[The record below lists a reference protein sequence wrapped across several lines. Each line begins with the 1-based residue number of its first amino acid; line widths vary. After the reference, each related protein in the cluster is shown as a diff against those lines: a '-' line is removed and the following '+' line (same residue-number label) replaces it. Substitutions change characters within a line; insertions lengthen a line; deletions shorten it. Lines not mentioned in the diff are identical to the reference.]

1 MDRKS
6 GQYLCYM
13 TGPFHLPSDFA
24 RTHSWTIFTSRKA
37 HPNRLNYRSQSCVRS
52 CPYRKR
58 PKDLPSPGN
67 SEQNHVIKPCNWVG
81 CTLLMVG
88 ELSNPFSTG
97 SGGSNFEGKV
107 QGAFVATMILGG
119 ACPCL
124 PHGVIDSIRLQS
136 KQAGYDTDDALVTV
150 ATVTGTRHRLLCQIK
165 HGVTFT
171 KSDEAF
177 VQTLLSAWRDF
188 NTPDRYVP
196 EHDAIAI
203 ATGPQSAKVIDHV
216 RPLLEWARHC
226 NSAAEFISKVD
237 TKDFSSGPKREFIDT
252 VRSILSKADPP
263 PADDTSLWR
272 FLRALH
278 LLSYD
283 FDVQHSQHEAMMLTM
298 LAMAK
303 ARDCTESPQGL
314 WTQILDLTRDFNQT
328 AGTITRQTL
337 ESALTPALKQAF
349 PGSARILQATS
360 LVRLKEHSEYTLQR
374 ISSELVAGVSLERRF
389 VIDRAV
395 DLLEQSQVL
404 VITGDAGDGKSVVA
418 KLGIKRV
425 ADDGTP
431 VFCFRVEEF
440 DEPHIHQALTKMGV
454 QDNLS
459 TLSARFTL
467 LPRKVLFVDSVERL
481 FELQSRD
488 AFAQLLSAI
497 ATDPTWRVILAC
509 RIQAVDL
516 LVNHLLAP
524 ASLSVGTLKVP
535 RLEDA
540 ELNWVAERVP
550 QIKPYLDAP
559 RLVEILRTPLYLRI
573 ACNASGDLLKKQAG
587 LTASFDIAQVFWRD
601 AVEKPSEQQ
610 DGLPMRRG
618 NVFVEIAVRRAKRMQ
633 AFVPVHDL
641 DPEVVQK
648 LESDGLLARDEHGF
662 YAPSQDLLEDWAL
675 RSHVARHFHEANGD
689 WARFFEN
696 VGAEPALRRAFR
708 IWLTNAIAGQDSAR
722 IADFVVDVS
731 RNAIVPQHWR
741 DEVLVGVMLSD
752 SADILID
759 RIGPALLANDKALL
773 IRTIHLLR
781 TACKG
786 PNETFM
792 KLLGDAGRRVNPF
805 LAVTFTSPRGRGWA
819 ALIKFIGRNSNGF
832 GLQESSLLHGFL
844 SDWAVS
850 LDLNAALPPE
860 ATDCAK
866 LSLKYFHLL
875 TEENVLG
882 HDLAGKYLEILF
894 KMPQALPDE
903 ITALYA
909 PPPAKASSPPSRE
922 WKTRLLD
929 EHAIKSLQCM
939 ALCRHFP
946 KIVLEVLERT
956 VWQGRSRDSG
966 YRLDVDEYFGLS
978 RRLHMEYFPA
988 SALQG
993 PFFHLLTW
1001 HPDTAVPYLILF
1013 VERAAATYAQ
1023 SGLDG
1028 KIPRVPLRL
1037 GNGQERV
1044 VLASIRLWCL
1054 YRGTQVGPH
1063 IVESAL
1069 MALEHWLFSLVDGG
1083 KDISHWVQM
1092 ILEHTRSVAPLA
1104 VLASIATAAPKALGE
1119 NVLPLLSTLDLY
1131 AYDMRRC
1138 LLDTQHTGDLRSS
1151 LGIPTGGL
1159 QDIYYNERKQSDAK
1173 PHRKSHLEHLAVR
1186 LQMGPLRPRIASS
1199 IDDMKSEL
1207 GKQAKPLVE
1216 DQLILKRIDV
1226 REYEA
1231 VDETAEGVVM
1241 QVKMEEPEI
1250 RTAVEAGQKQQQH
1263 LARIMQLQNWAMK
1276 SWEKAEEGKGFPD
1289 WRAALSEAQEVDRL
1303 STEGA
1308 AGTTD
1313 DSDINL
1319 YDHRSLR
1326 VLAYSAACLIRDH
1339 RRDLDKDQLA
1349 WCFRQL
1355 REAIDEHAN
1364 STDSAT
1370 QVGVFSMHGSRP
1382 AAAVLPLLLDV
1393 CDGEEQRHIVRT
1405 MIATALTHAVD
1416 EVRRMAAAG
1425 VRAWLWER
1433 DSMFA
1438 ERCFHGLIDF
1448 AALREQ
1454 ALEAYRR
1461 DRGPESFD
1469 ERSRSLSRELQTRL
1483 TSSDAAIPA
1492 VASVS
1497 LKAVI
1502 PEDLLDALRLVP
1514 ADRNGTKFAKLFAE
1528 IMLEVVNAEAAHR
1541 SARSRDRE
1549 PLNYEF
1555 RGGFAT
1561 LFAEFMHSQ
1570 EIEACPELLEALK
1583 TAVERGPDVAA
1594 DVLQQLLYREDQAPS
1609 GERFWTIWKRCAEVA
1624 FQDQVIR
1631 GSSRRYGF
1639 DERHKLVRTLL
1650 FAQAEWK
1657 EGLKT
1662 WSPLQQHQDFMELAF
1677 ERVGDTPTGFEALT
1691 RLLRTAGQFL
1701 LPQALKDLDDAHA
1714 RFSDEAVLEEG
1725 ARYELE
1731 LLLRDCVLS
1740 MGTQIRSREVL
1751 RKATLNLLDYLVNK
1765 GSSLAF
1771 QLRELLVAP
1780 IRTNRSFE
1788 PSG

>member
-1 MDRKS
+1 
-6 GQYLCYM
+6 
-13 TGPFHLPSDFA
+13 
-24 RTHSWTIFTSRKA
+24 
-37 HPNRLNYRSQSCVRS
+37 
-52 CPYRKR
+52 
-58 PKDLPSPGN
+58 
-67 SEQNHVIKPCNWVG
+67 
-81 CTLLMVG
+81 MVSH
-88 ELSNPFSTG
+88 LSNPFSAG

-124 PHGVIDSIRLQS
+124 PHGVIESIRLQS

-150 ATVTGTRHRLLCQIK
+150 ATVTGTRHRMLCQIK

-177 VQTLLSAWRDF
+177 VQSLLSAWTDF

-226 NSAAEFISKVD
+226 DSAAEFISKVD

-252 VRSILSKADPP
+252 VRSILSKTDSP

-272 FLRALH
+272 FLRTLH

-283 FDVQHSQHEAMMLTM
+283 FDVQHSQHEALMLTM
-298 LAMAK
+298 LATAK
-303 ARDCTESPQGL
+303 APDCPESPQGL
-314 WTQILDLTRDFNQT
+314 WTQILDLTRAFNQT

-337 ESALTPALKQAF
+337 ESALPPALKQAF

-360 LVRLKEHSEYTLQR
+360 LVRLREHSEYTLQR
-374 ISSELVAGVSLERRF
+374 ISSELVAGVSLERRL
-389 VIDRAV
+389 VIDRAI

-425 ADDGTP
+425 IDSGTP

-454 QDNLS
+454 EDNLS
-459 TLSARFTL
+459 TLSARFAL

-509 RIQAVDL
+509 RIQAADL

-524 ASLSVGTLKVP
+524 ASLSVGTLRVP

-550 QIKPYLDAP
+550 QIKPYLDDP

-587 LTASFDIAQVFWRD
+587 LTAFFDITQVFWRE

-610 DGLPMRRG
+610 KGLPMRRG

-662 YAPSQDLLEDWAL
+662 YAPSQDLLEDGAL
-675 RSHVARHFHEANGD
+675 RSHVARCFHEANGD

-708 IWLTNAIAGQDSAR
+708 IWLTHAIAGQDSAR

-731 RNAIVPQHWR
+731 RNAIIPQHWR
-741 DEVLVGVMLSD
+741 DEVLVGILLSD
-752 SADILID
+752 AADILID

-786 PNETFM
+786 PNEMFLR
-792 KLLGDAGRRVNPF
+792 LLGDAGRRVNPF
-805 LAVTFTSPRGRGWA
+805 LAVTFTRPRGRGWE
-819 ALIKFIGRNSNGF
+819 ALIKFIGRNSDSF
-832 GLQESSLLHGFL
+832 GLQEASLLHGFL

-860 ATDCAK
+860 ASDCAK
-866 LSLKYFHLL
+866 LALKHFHLL
-875 TEENVLG
+875 TKENVLG
-882 HDLAGKYLEILF
+882 HDLAEKYLEILL

-903 ITALYA
+903 IKALYA
-909 PPPAKASSPPSRE
+909 APQAKGETHYSRE

-929 EHAIKSLQCM
+929 EQAIKSLQCV
-939 ALCRHFP
+939 ALCHHFP
-946 KIVLEVLERT
+946 QIVMEVLERT
-956 VWQGRSRDSG
+956 VWQGRSQDSG

-993 PFFHLLTW
+993 PFLYLLTY
-1001 HPDTAVPYLILF
+1001 HPDTAVPYLIQF
-1013 VERAAATYAQ
+1013 VERATAAYGR

-1037 GNGQERV
+1037 GNGQERL

-1069 MALEHWLFSLVDGG
+1069 MALEHWLLSLVEGG
-1083 KDISHWVQM
+1083 KDVSPWVQT

-1119 NVLPLLSTLDLY
+1119 NVLPLLSTLDFY

-1138 LLDTQHTGDLRSS
+1138 FLDTQHTSDLRPS
-1151 LGIPTGGL
+1151 LGIPTGGI
-1159 QDIYYNERKQSDAK
+1159 QDIYYNERKQSTAK
-1173 PHRKSHLEHLAVR
+1173 LHRKSHLEHLAVR
-1186 LQMGPLRPRIASS
+1186 LQMGPLRPCIASS
-1199 IDDMKSEL
+1199 IDVMKGEL

-1231 VDETAEGVVM
+1231 VGKTAEGVVM
-1241 QVKMEEPEI
+1241 QVKVEEPEI
-1250 RTAVEAGQKQQQH
+1250 RSAVEVSQKEYQH
-1263 LARIMQLQNWAMK
+1263 FTGLMQLHNWAMQTWK
-1276 SWEKAEEGKGFPD
+1276 KAEEGKAFPD
-1289 WRAALSEAQEVDRL
+1289 WRAALSEAQEIDQL
-1303 STEGA
+1303 SPQGA
-1308 AGTTD
+1308 AGTAD

-1319 YDHRSLR
+1319 YEHRRLR
-1326 VLAYSAACLIRDH
+1326 ILAYVAACLIRDH
-1339 RRDLDKDQLA
+1339 RHDLDKDQLG
-1349 WCFRQL
+1349 WCIRQL
-1355 REAIDEHAN
+1355 REAIDEHAD

-1370 QVGVFSMHGSRP
+1370 QVGTFSMHGSRP

-1393 CDGEEQRHIVRT
+1393 CDGEEQRHDVHAI
-1405 MIATALTHAVD
+1405 IATALTHAVD

-1425 VRAWLWER
+1425 VQAWLWER
-1433 DSMFA
+1433 DSVFA
-1438 ERCFHGLIDF
+1438 ERCVHGLIEF

-1461 DRGPESFD
+1461 ERGPGSFD
-1469 ERSRSLSRELQTRL
+1469 ERSRLLSQELRTRL
-1483 TSSDAAIPA
+1483 TSSDAAIPS

-1502 PEDLLDALRLVP
+1502 PEDLLEALRLVP
-1514 ADRNGTKFAKLFAE
+1514 GDRNGTKFAKLFAE
-1528 IMLEVVNAEAAHR
+1528 IMIEVVQAEAAHR
-1541 SARSRDRE
+1541 EARSRDRE
-1549 PLNYEF
+1549 PLNHEF
-1555 RGGFAT
+1555 RGGFST
-1561 LFAEFMHSQ
+1561 LFADFMHSQ
-1570 EIEACPELLEALK
+1570 EIEAGPELLDALK
-1583 TAVERGPDVAA
+1583 AAVERGPEIAA

-1609 GERFWTIWKRCAEVA
+1609 GDRFWTIWKRCAELA
-1624 FQDQVIR
+1624 FPDKILR
-1631 GSSRRYGF
+1631 GSSRQYGYE
-1639 DERHKLVRTLL
+1639 ERRKVTRTLL
-1650 FAQAEWK
+1650 FAETQWK
-1657 EGLKT
+1657 EGLKV
-1662 WSPLQQHQDFMELAF
+1662 WAPLQQHQDFIELAF
-1677 ERVGDTPTGFEALT
+1677 ARVGDTPTGFEALT

-1725 ARYELE
+1725 GRYELE

-1780 IRTNRSFE
+1780 MRVRGPSE
-1788 PSG
+1788 PSA